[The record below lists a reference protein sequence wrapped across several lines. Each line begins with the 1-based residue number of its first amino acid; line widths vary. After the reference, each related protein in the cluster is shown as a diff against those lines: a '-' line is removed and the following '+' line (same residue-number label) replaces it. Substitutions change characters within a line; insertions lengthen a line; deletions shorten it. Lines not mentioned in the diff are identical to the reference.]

1 MNQPPTFE
9 NRLLAVLEDEVIR
22 TAANSPGGQRRSR
35 RVRIG
40 ALAGVLAVAAAVA
53 APVLIGQHGSSAAW
67 AVETRADGS
76 VEVTIHQLRDPAGL
90 ELQLVE
96 AGIPAYVG
104 FVPAGMVCAQRTVRS
119 DFSVPGKGLEFPDDD
134 SADTFIVHPGRLNP
148 DQRLALTGYVDA
160 SGQIAAMHINVIPLT
175 EERCQI
181 VPAELPGTAGVVG
194 AAAVFK
200 RETYGHV

>member
-22 TAANSPGGQRRSR
+22 TAANSPDGQRRGR

-40 ALAGVLAVAAAVA
+40 ALAGAGVLAVAAAVA

-67 AVETRADGS
+67 AVQTRADGS

-90 ELQLVE
+90 ERRLVE

-104 FVPAGMVCAQRTVRS
+104 FVPAGMVCAQRTIRS

-148 DQRLALTGYVDA
+148 DERLALTGYADT

-181 VPAELPGTAGVVG
+181 VPMVYPSDSSPNPTVSPG
-194 AAAVFK
+194 
-200 RETYGHV
+200 R

>member
-22 TAANSPGGQRRSR
+22 TAANSPDGQRRGR

-40 ALAGVLAVAAAVA
+40 ALAGAGVLAVAAAVA

-67 AVETRADGS
+67 AVQTRADGS

-90 ELQLVE
+90 ERRLVE

-104 FVPAGMVCAQRTVRS
+104 FVPAGMVCAQRTIRS

-148 DQRLALTGYVDA
+148 DERLALTGYADT

-181 VPAELPGTAGVVG
+181 VPMDNSSDSSPNPTVSPG
-194 AAAVFK
+194 
-200 RETYGHV
+200 R